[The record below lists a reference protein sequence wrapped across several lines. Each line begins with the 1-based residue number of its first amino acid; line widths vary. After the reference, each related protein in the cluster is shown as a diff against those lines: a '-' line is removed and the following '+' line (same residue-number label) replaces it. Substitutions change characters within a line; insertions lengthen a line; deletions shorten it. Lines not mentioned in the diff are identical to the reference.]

1 MITMTVSTEKIEQ
14 DKMLPPPLLLQRLVI
29 TYSTEVT
36 FYRVHVQGE
45 GGGNTGFYCIQILG

>member
-14 DKMLPPPLLLQRLVI
+14 DKMLPPLLLQRLVT

-36 FYRVHVQGE
+36 FYRVHVRGE

>member
-1 MITMTVSTEKIEQ
+1 MTVSTEKIEQ
-14 DKMLPPPLLLQRLVI
+14 DKMRPPPLLLQRLVT
-29 TYSTEVT
+29 TYSTEET

>member
-1 MITMTVSTEKIEQ
+1 MTVSTKKIEQ
-14 DKMLPPPLLLQRLVI
+14 DKMLPPPLPLQRLVT